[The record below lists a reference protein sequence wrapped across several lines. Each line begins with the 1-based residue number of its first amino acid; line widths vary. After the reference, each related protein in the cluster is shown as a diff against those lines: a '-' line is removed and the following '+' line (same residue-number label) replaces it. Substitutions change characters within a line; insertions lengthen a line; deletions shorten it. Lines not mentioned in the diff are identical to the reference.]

1 METPHN
7 KNRTVASK
15 LKIKSLRRFGEYSK
29 ENFVGGPT
37 DVSDKPGFR
46 GVNIHVHNGCNLA
59 CRGCNHNSQ
68 VLAPGSAVDIDQM
81 ISDCEKILPRINIWS
96 HISVLG
102 GEPLLEPRC
111 DEFLTKLS
119 EMTDCRIKLF
129 SNGILL
135 HKHHD
140 WIIEQLKR
148 GIILRLSMHVSP
160 YSAKG
165 KLIYN
170 NVEEFIEYAKDKVD
184 LENCLEIGE
193 QWGDKWFDML
203 KWEDGKFYP
212 HEDNDLEK
220 SWSFCTCP
228 QMQIYRGHLWKCA
241 NIAYLKE
248 TLEATGQSDDEA
260 WQKYLKYKP
269 TPVDAPIEDIYKMS
283 DTQWKKHSICNMCP
297 ANPKYFYANKQLEV
311 RKQVVSQ
318 FDDPV

>member
-7 KNRTVASK
+7 KNRTVFSK
-15 LKIKSLRRFGEYSK
+15 RPKMGKFYQYSK
-29 ENFVGGPT
+29 ENFVGDPNEIT
-37 DVSDKPGFR
+37 DKPGFR

-68 VLAPGSAVDIDQM
+68 VLAPGSGVDVDQM
-81 ISDCEKILPRINIWS
+81 ISDCEKILPRIHVWG
-96 HISVLG
+96 HISLVG
-102 GEPLLEPRC
+102 GEPFLEPRW
-111 DEFLTKLS
+111 S
-119 EMTDCRIKLF
+119 EMLTRIEDLANCKIKF
-129 SNGILL
+129 YSNGILL
-135 HKHHD
+135 HKHMEKIVEHMRRGT
-140 WIIEQLKR
+140 ILK
-148 GIILRLSMHVSP
+148 LSMHVSP
-160 YSAKG
+160 YSTKG
-165 KLIYN
+165 KLIYK
-170 NVEEFIEYAKDKVD
+170 NVEDFIEYAKDKVN
-184 LENCLEIGE
+184 LENCLEISE
-193 QWGDKWFDML
+193 QWEDKWFDML

-241 NIAYLKE
+241 SIAYLKE
-248 TLEATGQSDDEA
+248 SLEATGQSDDEV